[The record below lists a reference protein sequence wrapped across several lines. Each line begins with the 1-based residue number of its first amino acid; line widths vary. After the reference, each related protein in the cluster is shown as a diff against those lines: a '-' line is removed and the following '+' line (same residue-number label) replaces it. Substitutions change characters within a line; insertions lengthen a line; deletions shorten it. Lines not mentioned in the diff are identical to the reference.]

1 MNYFSGPS
9 LRVKQPF
16 GDFYVFSIPAKLLV
30 KVCYS
35 FAAKY
40 GDEALTGVQR
50 GINKERVKAISNFFS
65 TKNAMFPTSVILSAD
80 LDSEGKRPKKPW
92 FIDNSSNLVIPTDDE
107 NASIVDGQHR
117 IEGLKKAIQDGTLD
131 DDFDILCAVYFEL
144 PAPKQAEVFATIN
157 FNQQK
162 VDKSLAY
169 QLFGY
174 DLDAEDSKYWSPDTL
189 AIYLT
194 RLLEQED
201 KSVFKGHIDF
211 GMKKI
216 IPRDES
222 EELQSDS
229 LKEPKEDWTV
239 STSTIVQGITSLIST
254 NVTGDRYYLH
264 QKRLFKKDRAILN
277 DKKSNAPFRKQY
289 IEYKDG
295 QLYDILIGYFSLC
308 KAKFWD
314 NNKIGFMTKTIAIQ
328 ALFDL
333 LKLIMKDLNS
343 LQKELSEEN
352 ITPYLLR
359 INEDKLIGMKI
370 SFSGI
375 GRTEIKNLLKNEC
388 GL

>member
-9 LRVKQPF
+9 LKVKQPF
-16 GDFYVFSIPAKLLV
+16 GDFYVFSIPAKLLINI
-30 KVCYS
+30 CYS

-50 GINKERVKAISNFFS
+50 GINKERVKAIANFCA

-80 LDSEGKRPKKPW
+80 LNSEGERPKHPW
-92 FIDNSSNLVIPTDDE
+92 FIDHNSNLVIPTDEE

-117 IEGLKKAIQDGTLD
+117 IEGLSKAIQDGTLD
-131 DDFDILCAVYFEL
+131 DDFDIVCAVYFEL

-216 IPRDES
+216 IPNEASEDIPTES
-222 EELQSDS
+222 
-229 LKEPKEDWTV
+229 KEDDEWMV

-264 QKRLFKKDRAILN
+264 QKRLFKKDRVILN

-295 QLYDILIGYFSLC
+295 QLYDILIGYFSVC
-308 KAKFWD
+308 KKIFWD
-314 NNKIGFMTKTIAIQ
+314 NDGIGFMTKTIAIQ

-333 LKLIMKDLNS
+333 LKIIMKDLNS
-343 LQKELSEEN
+343 LQKDLNEDN
-352 ITPYLLR
+352 IIPYLWR
-359 INEDKLIGMKI
+359 INADKLVGMKI
-370 SFSGI
+370 SYSGI
-375 GRTEIKNLLKNEC
+375 GRTEIKNLLKQEC